1 MVQLQHDHSK
11 ERSGKFQIN
20 SSSTG
25 DTKKTTKLCKNQCVF
40 STMGAISL
48 QWIFFLYTVY
58 SR

>member
-25 DTKKTTKLCKNQCVF
+25 DTKKLQNCVRT
-40 STMGAISL
+40 SVCLA
-48 QWIFFLYTVY
+48 QWALFPFNGYFLLYTVY